1 MSSKVNIKVAFD
13 TASGA
18 LLTIGLAGL
27 GFGVYQENLI
37 AGLFGAVSVVL
48 ALAVSY
54 ARNTWNEKEKSKDMN
69 TVVNATVEDSAK
81 KVVNTVIEESVRK
94 SQPIIEDCIKKV
106 VEESAKKVQPIIVR
120 KVKEVEIPKP
130 LFH

>member
-1 MSSKVNIKVAFD
+1 MNIKVAFD

-18 LLTIGLAGL
+18 LLTLGLAGL

-54 ARNTWNEKEKSKDMN
+54 ARNTWNEKEKSKD
-69 TVVNATVEDSAK
+69 VNATVKTIVEDTAK
-81 KVVNTVIEESVRK
+81 KVRPIVTRRVVTKVAGTPNGQGSAIAGNTTSGQGTDV
-94 SQPIIEDCIKKV
+94 
-106 VEESAKKVQPIIVR
+106 
-120 KVKEVEIPKP
+120 PKP